1 MYHASIINTN
11 IDLYIIINKLRL
23 YYINAVYI
31 VILYEY
37 YMNIAETRGSI
48 TNV

>member
-1 MYHASIINTN
+1 
-11 IDLYIIINKLRL
+11 LYITINKLRL

-37 YMNIAETRGSI
+37 CTIIAYTI
-48 TNV
+48 